1 MFVVLQTEARAESF
15 FQRLK
20 EQVYPQEPEL
30 TKIAVRNGAP
40 FFVLKVKK
48 KKTGV
53 QWDDVAFAAGRCAS
67 HIVASE
73 DEEIPENG
81 IVRRFLPKYLPFMML
96 LSTAINAL
104 KICEVPHTDISI
116 GIMDKLG
123 ALANIA
129 DKAADAASVVKVVTE
144 RERVYERV
152 SDELMENHGAS
163 LIYGSQAEMLRD
175 CNVIIC
181 REREE
186 AGSSNAA
193 IFSVSDGGIIH
204 GSEKSFAA
212 GRFEMPKEYEG
223 ILPKGVNPITFASA
237 LHELCGVRGFEDMPY
252 KTLVCGGVELSVY
265 GVARKLSEFLSV

>member
-40 FFVLKVKK
+40 FFV
-48 KKTGV
+48 
-53 QWDDVAFAAGRCAS
+53 DVAFAAGRCAS

-204 GSEKSFAA
+204 GSE
-212 GRFEMPKEYEG
+212 
-223 ILPKGVNPITFASA
+223 
-237 LHELCGVRGFEDMPY
+237 
-252 KTLVCGGVELSVY
+252 
-265 GVARKLSEFLSV
+265 